1 MEFNIHA
8 IFSIYTDYPNKQL
21 PNSEFQMIYNYYTFS
36 LCRYRK
42 LRTNEKGNTKNA
54 CKCEILY

>member
-1 MEFNIHA
+1 MEFYMHA
-8 IFSIYTDYPNKQL
+8 IFSIYPDYLNKLL
-21 PNSEFQMIYNYYTFS
+21 PNSGFQMIYNYAFI

-42 LRTNEKGNTKNA
+42 LKTNDQGNTKNA